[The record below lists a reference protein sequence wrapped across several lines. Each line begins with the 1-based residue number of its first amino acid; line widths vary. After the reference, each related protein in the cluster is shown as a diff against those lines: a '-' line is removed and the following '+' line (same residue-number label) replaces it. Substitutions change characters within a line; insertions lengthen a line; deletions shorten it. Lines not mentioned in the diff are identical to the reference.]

1 MAQHK
6 FLLKN
11 MPRGAGLAG
20 YAAIYPETDTSAMEV
35 FSALLGTSA
44 ELLSAINSAL
54 AKKGT
59 SQARFRLLLQ
69 LRRAGPGGLHPSG
82 LAENLGINRA
92 SVTSL
97 VDGIER
103 EGLAKRLACE
113 GDRRAI
119 MVALT
124 PKGARFIDS
133 IAPGRLRRVSELMR
147 CLSEAERKT
156 LAGFLDKIISNLP
169 AFKKI

>member
-1 MAQHK
+1 MARHK

-11 MPRGAGLAG
+11 LPRGPGLAGLA
-20 YAAIYPETDTSAMEV
+20 ALYPETDIPALEV

-44 ELLSAINSAL
+44 ELLCAINASLDRQGA
-54 AKKGT
+54 
-59 SQARFRLLLQ
+59 SQARFRLLLS
-69 LRRAGPGGLHPSG
+69 LRRAGRNGLHPRE

-103 EGLAKRLACE
+103 EGLAKRLPFK
-113 GDRRAI
+113 GDRRSI

-124 PKGARFIDS
+124 PKGERFIDS
-133 IAPGRLRRVSELMR
+133 IAPGRLRRLAELMS
-147 CLSEAERKT
+147 CLSKREKQA
-156 LAGFLDKIISNLP
+156 LAALLDKINGNMH
-169 AFKKI
+169 AFRKI